1 MKKNIVKKVLCLVLA
16 AVTAFAMPLSISAS
30 ELSSYPVIYVGEV
43 ADNPLYYNPNKIDAS
58 VAFDINS
65 SDFTGYL
72 TSMVA
77 GVALSGLAGE
87 GTGTSTVTN
96 AIKSMMA
103 PLLCGSDGKSQASNI
118 GPWEYNEPLSEYRED
133 EIYDGCIKAF
143 SEASAGKIEDD
154 KIFFFSYD
162 WRLDPR
168 ENAARLRDF
177 IDHAESYTGSKKVS
191 LLNVGYGGIITNTYL
206 SENMVHAE
214 NNVAS
219 CIFYNCPILGNAV
232 IGDFMMGKIVRTA
245 GDDDSL
251 MGVINSISGAHR
263 GEAFMKFIDEDIT
276 GILAGVFEN
285 LLGEGSV
292 QKLFGKLFTL
302 LVTTIL
308 KSQDGHKDLGKF
320 YNTFAMDND
329 SIIYDDFLRDYLRN
343 IPGLWALVPDE
354 DFDEAIDFMF
364 GDEFINSELNA
375 KILNYRTILGKTEE
389 TLKTA
394 QLEGINVCVV
404 ASYGF
409 QIIPVTASLDDLS
422 DGIESVKY
430 ASVGAITVEN
440 ADDEGK
446 FIHCIS
452 DHNHRSPDDDIEASY
467 CVLPENTWFI
477 KDLPHGD
484 FTNSTVASFVS
495 WLVFG
500 FEQRT
505 IWDSAQYP
513 QYLKFS
519 KYTNKLTANLTPE
532 QENSGKK
539 YGDADENGTIS
550 AADAR
555 LVLRYA
561 VSLETPS
568 KIQKIACDVDGDSK
582 ISASD
587 ARLVLRHAVG
597 LIYAFPVEY

>member
-16 AVTAFAMPLSISAS
+16 ALTAFAMPLSISAS
-30 ELSSYPVIYVGEV
+30 ELNSYPVIYVGEMS
-43 ADNPLYYNPNKIDAS
+43 DSPLYYNPNKINAS
-58 VAFDINS
+58 VAFDSNS

-87 GTGTSTVTN
+87 GTGTSSVTN

-103 PLLCGSDGKSQASNI
+103 PLLCAPNGDSQASNI
-118 GPWEYNEPLSEYRED
+118 GPWEYKEPLSAYRDD

-143 SEASAGKIEDD
+143 AEASAGKIEDD

-162 WRLDPR
+162 WRLNPL
-168 ENAARLRDF
+168 ENAVKLRDF
-177 IDHAESYTGSKKVS
+177 IDHAENLTGAKKVS
-191 LLNVGYGGIITNTYL
+191 LLNVGYGGIITNAYL
-206 SENMVHAE
+206 NRYMVHAE

-219 CIFYNCPILGNAV
+219 CIFYNCPILGNAI
-232 IGDFMMGKIVRTA
+232 IGDIMMGKIVRTA

-251 MGVINSISGAHR
+251 MGAINSISGAHR

-276 GILAGVFEN
+276 GLLAGVFEN
-285 LLGEGSV
+285 LLGEGSI

-302 LVTTIL
+302 LMTTIL
-308 KSQDGHKDLGKF
+308 KGQDGHKDLGKF

-354 DFDEAIDFMF
+354 DFDAAIDFMF

-375 KILNYRTILGKTEE
+375 KIINYRTVLGKTEE

-446 FIHCIS
+446 FVHCIGN
-452 DHNHRSPDDDIEASY
+452 HNHRAPDDDIEASF

-484 FTNSTVASFVS
+484 FTNPTVASFVS

-500 FEQRT
+500 FSQRT
-505 IWDSAQYP
+505 IWDSAAYP

-519 KYTNKLTANLTPE
+519 KYSNKLTSNLTPE

-539 YGDADENGTIS
+539 YGDADGNGTIS

-555 LVLRYA
+555 LILRYA

-568 KIQKIACDVDGDSK
+568 KIQRIACDVDGDGK

-597 LIYAFPVEY
+597 FIFAFPVEY